1 MTEDNNQNVE
11 FESPKPTAGGLVASV
26 LALEEIKNRSFSNR
40 HLELGK
46 MIKCPICLRRHRTI
60 EQLRTPNAEGK
71 DKNIVGHY
79 TCVQQFKELWVEE
92 DLETGEKTT
101 VYATAVQPKGV
112 EVKGQISAEQP
123 TMKQIVGAT
132 AFKTKRLNPH
142 PNKRNLQ
149 YVELVRA
156 LTPDEFDETDLEKAK
171 KRAKRIL
178 AKKLGRFG
186 FLPPTW
192 KRQAEAQQVESV

>member
-1 MTEDNNQNVE
+1 MSEENNQNIE
-11 FESPKPTAGGLVASV
+11 FEPPTPTEEAVAASV
-26 LALEEIKNRSFSNR
+26 EALLAISSRSFSAR
-40 HLELGK
+40 HPELGK
-46 MIKCPICLRRHRTI
+46 MIKCGICSRRHRDSI
-60 EQLRTPNAEGK
+60 KCEQK
-71 DKNIVGHY
+71 FV
-79 TCVQQFKELWVEE
+79 ELWIEE

-101 VYATAVQPKGV
+101 IYATAVQPKGV

-149 YVELVRA
+149 YVELVLK
-156 LTPDEFDETDLEKAK
+156 LTPDEFDETDLEIAK
-171 KRAKRIL
+171 KRAKRRL

-186 FLPPTW
+186 FLPPVW
-192 KRQAEAQQVESV
+192 KRQVQEKQA